1 MIQTNSY
8 AVFRADFPDDSEEV
22 GDEVAVPAG
31 RNVVDAICERL
42 RSAGMPTTQPTQ
54 HSFYGWTA
62 EFQLDNATIWML
74 LQSGDPE
81 RLLIVEAR
89 CSWLSRAATKAEALA
104 HGVALIKEILGSD
117 SRFSGVQWMSQQ
129 EFESAKRHRR

>member
-1 MIQTNSY
+1 
-8 AVFRADFPDDSEEV
+8 
-22 GDEVAVPAG
+22 
-31 RNVVDAICERL
+31 
-42 RSAGMPTTQPTQ
+42 MPTTQPTQ